1 MRGIG
6 KRAEQNHISSV
17 KFLQTKS
24 ILMRTVVL
32 FSALF
37 LYFSSTQLLAQLSLT
52 VESGI
57 AFNGSNDVRYFNEE
71 GNKGDYFSLTDDFTP
86 QHPQLYAR
94 IEAQFRFLDKNII
107 ELTAAPLAFDY
118 EKNSGSSIQFGEYE
132 YGLSGNTVI
141 GRYEFN
147 TYRASYRYQFIDTEK
162 WSLSAGATVLV
173 RDARIALSEN
183 GNEEETTD
191 LGVVPL
197 LSFDGRYI
205 YSENLEF
212 LLKGDALVGPQGRA
226 EDVLVGFHYKLK
238 ADELSA
244 RIGYRIIDGGAD
256 VAQVY
261 NFALIHF
268 ASVGLQYNF
277 MR

>member
-1 MRGIG
+1 
-6 KRAEQNHISSV
+6 
-17 KFLQTKS
+17 
-24 ILMRTVVL
+24 MRTVL
-32 FSALF
+32 FFSALF
-37 LYFSSTQLLAQLSLT
+37 LYFLSSPSFAQLSVT
-52 VESGI
+52 VESGV

-71 GNKGDYFSLTDDFTP
+71 GNKGDLFSLTDDFTP
-86 QHPQLYAR
+86 QQSQLYAR
-94 IEAQFRFLDKNII
+94 IEVQFRFLEKNII

-118 EKNSGSSIQFGEYE
+118 EKNSGTSIQFGENE
-132 YGLSGNTVI
+132 YGLSGNTVT

-162 WSLSAGATVLV
+162 WNLSAGATVLV

-183 GNEEETTD
+183 GIEDETTD

-197 LSFDGRYI
+197 LSFDGRYK

-226 EDVLVGFHYKLK
+226 EDVLLGLQYKFK
-238 ADELSA
+238 ADGLSA
-244 RIGYRIIDGGAD
+244 RAGYRIIDGGAN
-256 VAQVY
+256 VSQVY

-268 ASVGLQYNF
+268 ASVGLQYKF
-277 MR
+277 KR